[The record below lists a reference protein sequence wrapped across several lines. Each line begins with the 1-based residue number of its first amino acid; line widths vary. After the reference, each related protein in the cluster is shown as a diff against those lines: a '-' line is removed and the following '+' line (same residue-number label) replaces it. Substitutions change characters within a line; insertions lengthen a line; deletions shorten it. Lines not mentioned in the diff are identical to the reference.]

1 MNNSKETIENQT
13 HDLPACGAVAQPT
26 APPRALIL
34 HECKRNYLSCLRS
47 NAGRTLPIF
56 SAVVFHD
63 IQYITITMAEGV
75 ELVPT

>member
-1 MNNSKETIENQT
+1 
-13 HDLPACGAVAQPT
+13 
-26 APPRALIL
+26 
-34 HECKRNYLSCLRS
+34 LRS